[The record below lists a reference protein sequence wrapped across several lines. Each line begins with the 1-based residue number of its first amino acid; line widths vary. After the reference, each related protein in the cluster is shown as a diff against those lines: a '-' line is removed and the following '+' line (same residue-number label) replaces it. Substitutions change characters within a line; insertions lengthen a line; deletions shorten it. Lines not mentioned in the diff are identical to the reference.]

1 MQPGPSDDEEA
12 VDPGVFQ
19 LGYASAATQ
28 PFSDEDLVELLTKSR
43 ASNAERGVSGLL
55 LYHEGSFLQVLEG
68 DRSIVEALFDKIG
81 EDPRHTDKLL
91 LFRREGVERCF
102 DEWTM
107 GFHHLRPAS
116 GQVPSGLNRFLDTG
130 ATGLT
135 ADDGEWVRDILLGF
149 REGRWRRTVDY

>member
-1 MQPGPSDDEEA
+1 MRPEPSDDDEP

-19 LGYASAATQ
+19 LGYASAATH
-28 PFSDEDLVELLTKSR
+28 PFSDEELVELLTRSR
-43 ASNAERGVSGLL
+43 ASNARREVSGLL

-68 DRSIVEALFDKIG
+68 ERSVVEALFDKIG

-91 LFRREGVERCF
+91 LFRRDGVERCF

-107 GFHHLRPAS
+107 GFHQLKPGA
-116 GQVPSGLNRFLDTG
+116 GKAPSGLNRFLDTG

-135 ADDGEWVRDILLGF
+135 EEDGERIRDVLLGF

>member
-1 MQPGPSDDEEA
+1 VRPDTFDDEESD
-12 VDPGVFQ
+12 DPGVFQ
-19 LGYASAATQ
+19 LGYASAATH
-28 PFSDEDLVELLTKSR
+28 PFSDEELVELLAKSR
-43 ASNAERGVSGLL
+43 ASNAERDVSGLL

-68 DRSIVEALFDKIG
+68 ERSVVEAVFDKIG
-81 EDPRHTDKLL
+81 KDPRHTDKLL

-107 GFHHLRPAS
+107 GFHQLKAGA

-135 ADDGEWVRDILLGF
+135 ADDGERIRDILLGF

>member
-1 MQPGPSDDEEA
+1 MDI
-12 VDPGVFQ
+12 GVFQ
-19 LGYASAATQ
+19 LGYASAATH
-28 PFSDEDLVELLTKSR
+28 PFSDEELVDLLATSR
-43 ASNAERGVSGLL
+43 ASNAERGISGLL

-68 DRSIVEALFDKIG
+68 DRSVVEALFDRIG

-91 LFRREGVERCF
+91 LFRRQGVARCF

-107 GFHHLRPAS
+107 GFRHLRA
-116 GQVPSGLNRFLDTG
+116 GTNQVPPGLNRFLETG

-135 ADDGEWVRDILLGF
+135 ADDGERIRDVLLGF